1 MLHSMSVKD
10 YMSANVITFS
20 PNMGILEAIHQM
32 IKHGIAGGPVVD
44 NLGNL
49 VGFLSEKD
57 CLKVALT
64 ASYHEE
70 PGGKVKEF
78 MTPKVETVDASAS
91 LIDVIE
97 RFVDTNIRRFPVV
110 EDSNR
115 VVGQISRS
123 DALRALE
130 KIW

>member
-1 MLHSMSVKD
+1 MLHSMSVRD

-20 PNMGILEAIHQM
+20 PNTGILEAIHQM

-49 VGFLSEKD
+49 VGYLSEKD

-78 MTPKVETVDASAS
+78 MTPSVETVDASSS

-97 RFVDTNIRRFPVV
+97 LFVNTNFRRFPVV
-110 EDSNR
+110 EDDNR

>member
-1 MLHSMSVKD
+1 MLHSMLVKD
-10 YMSANVITFS
+10 YMSANVVTFS
-20 PNMGILEAIHQM
+20 PGMGILDAIHM
-32 IKHGIAGGPVVD
+32 MMKHGIAGGPVLD
-44 NLGNL
+44 KLGNL

-70 PGGKVKEF
+70 PGGKVSEF

-97 RFVDTNIRRFPVV
+97 LFVNTNFRRFPVV

>member
-10 YMSANVITFS
+10 YMSANVVTFS
-20 PNMGILEAIHQM
+20 PNTGILDAIHLM
-32 IKHGIAGGPVVD
+32 MKHGIAGGPVLD
-44 NLGNL
+44 KLGNL

-64 ASYHEE
+64 ASYYEE
-70 PGGKVKEF
+70 PGGKVSEF
-78 MTPKVETVDASAS
+78 MTPKVETVDANAS

-97 RFVDTNIRRFPVV
+97 LFVNTNIRRFPVV
-110 EDSNR
+110 EDGNR

>member
-1 MLHSMSVKD
+1 MLHSMSVRD

-20 PNMGILEAIHQM
+20 PNTGILEAIHQM

-78 MTPKVETVDASAS
+78 MTPSVETVDASSS

-97 RFVDTNIRRFPVV
+97 LFVNTNFRRFPVV
-110 EDSNR
+110 EDDNR

>member
-20 PNMGILEAIHQM
+20 PNTGILEAIHQM

-78 MTPKVETVDASAS
+78 MTPSVETVDASSS

-97 RFVDTNIRRFPVV
+97 LFVNTNFRRFPVV
-110 EDSNR
+110 EDDNR

>member
-20 PNMGILEAIHQM
+20 PNTGILEAIHQM

-78 MTPKVETVDASAS
+78 MTPSVETVDASAS

-97 RFVDTNIRRFPVV
+97 RFVNTNFRRFPVV
-110 EDSNR
+110 EDDNR

>member
-78 MTPKVETVDASAS
+78 MTPSVETVDASSS
-91 LIDVIE
+91 LIDLIE
-97 RFVDTNIRRFPVV
+97 RFVNTNIRRFPVV
-110 EDSNR
+110 EDDNR